1 MVIIPINRKNKI
13 YQISGTMK
21 QRKKPVIAVF
31 MMIIQQKLPKR
42 RTVIKQK
49 RNHTSFPV
57 MKQHGNKN
65 ELPRGRARE
74 VSCLRKV
81 IFQNQTLV
89 VAQKFSRIF
98 LDLQHNFEF

>member
-1 MVIIPINRKNKI
+1 MIQLNPDGTFRIEDAEFRLQGATENWSLFDNRNL
-13 YQISGTMK
+13 SG
-21 QRKKPVIAVF
+21 KKGECS
-31 MMIIQQKLPKR
+31 
-42 RTVIKQK
+42 
-49 RNHTSFPV
+49 RN
-57 MKQHGNKN
+57 GN

>member
-1 MVIIPINRKNKI
+1 
-13 YQISGTMK
+13 
-21 QRKKPVIAVF
+21 
-31 MMIIQQKLPKR
+31 MIIS
-42 RTVIKQK
+42 I
-49 RNHTSFPV
+49 RNSCTDPSSYRAAR
-57 MKQHGNKN
+57 N

>member
-1 MVIIPINRKNKI
+1 MFLKKTPFPLVFHGKFVI
-13 YQISGTMK
+13 
-21 QRKKPVIAVF
+21 
-31 MMIIQQKLPKR
+31 
-42 RTVIKQK
+42 
-49 RNHTSFPV
+49 
-57 MKQHGNKN
+57 N

>member
-1 MVIIPINRKNKI
+1 MKN
-13 YQISGTMK
+13 SNE
-21 QRKKPVIAVF
+21 
-31 MMIIQQKLPKR
+31 KR
-42 RTVIKQK
+42 Q
-49 RNHTSFPV
+49 NSEL
-57 MKQHGNKN
+57 N